1 MASQGF
7 FVSTGISQFP
17 MPFGAF
23 SKPFRARCGLFN
35 ELACEVVVDK
45 RRPCTLYLRLLD
57 VACQNG
63 PEVLW
68 PAEWQNHGDVVSAPC
83 GCRRAAHP
91 WDAARQRGSM
101 PGGAIP
107 NAKHRR
113 DWGFDS
119 DELA

>member
-23 SKPFRARCGLFN
+23 SKPFR
-35 ELACEVVVDK
+35 DK